1 MLSVWCCLVFFYW
14 PAIVLLT
21 VCLLPGEFLQAALSM
36 MDPMG
41 KTDMA
46 WKKHLKPFLKT
57 RVMPPL
63 EATELCENDLF
74 CGGFTFEVLLHLI
87 SFDLFIS
94 FIFWYLLIFLF
105 LLSFDVCPNFSCWL
119 SQGSALQVP
128 HQVPLHL
135 KKKNTTFPQLSSS
148 DSNLNVWS
156 YFRSISFITY
166 QKWKQKARGLEIIGY
181 GLLTRPTGQT
191 QVLNRVRSWKPG
203 NL

>member
-14 PAIVLLT
+14 PAIDLLT

-36 MDPMG
+36 MDSMG
-41 KTDMA
+41 KTDIA
-46 WKKHLKPFLKT
+46 WRTFKTVSQNQSHAASWSNCALWERPLLWRVHLW
-57 RVMPPL
+57 
-63 EATELCENDLF
+63 
-74 CGGFTFEVLLHLI
+74 GFI
-87 SFDLFIS
+87 AFD
-94 FIFWYLLIFLF
+94 IFWSFYFFYLLMSVQI
-105 LLSFDVCPNFSCWL
+105 SHADYPRV
-119 SQGSALQVP
+119 
-128 HQVPLHL
+128 LHC
-135 KKKNTTFPQLSSS
+135 KFPTRYHCTWRRKNTTFPQLSSS
-148 DSNLNVWS
+148 DSNLYVWS